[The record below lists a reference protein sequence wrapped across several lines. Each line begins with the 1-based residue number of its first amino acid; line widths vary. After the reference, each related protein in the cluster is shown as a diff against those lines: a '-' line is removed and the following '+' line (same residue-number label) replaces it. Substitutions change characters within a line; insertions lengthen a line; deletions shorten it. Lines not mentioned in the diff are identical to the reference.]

1 MAKLTPLSFAA
12 LLMISSALVSPAAF
26 AQEAPAT
33 QNPGGA
39 DTPINESAQEEIE
52 ISGPGAG
59 GSNEI
64 VVRGRFIP
72 NPIRA
77 TAEVL
82 SVLSEADIAAHLRFV
97 PEKPTANTCLD
108 LRRFQDAQCT
118 FSFGP
123 YGFGRSSGGDR
134 LRCR

>member
-12 LLMISSALVSPAAF
+12 LLMVSSALVSPAAF
-26 AQEAPAT
+26 AQETPVT

-39 DTPINESAQEEIE
+39 ETPVDETGQEEIE

-59 GSNEI
+59 GNSEI

-82 SVLSEADIAAHLRFV
+82 SVLSEADIAR
-97 PEKPTANTCLD
+97 TADGDIAGSLQRVTGL
-108 LRRFQDAQCT
+108 
-118 FSFGP
+118 SVV
-123 YGFGRSSGGDR
+123 GGASYSCAAWVNAIR
-134 LRCR
+134 WHCSTAPR